1 MINFKGNGE
10 LLGKYVQDNE
20 STDAIIQGIE
30 ESEVVAVK
38 LLLHYSSDWSDRL
51 SRGSC

>member
-1 MINFKGNGE
+1 MINFKGNSE

-51 SRGSC
+51 SRGSF